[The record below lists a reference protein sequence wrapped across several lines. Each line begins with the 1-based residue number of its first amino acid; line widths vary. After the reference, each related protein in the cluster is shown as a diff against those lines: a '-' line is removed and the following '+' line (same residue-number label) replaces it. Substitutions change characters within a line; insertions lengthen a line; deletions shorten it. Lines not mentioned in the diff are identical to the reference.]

1 MFHTIKI
8 PALALA
14 AGILATCQ
22 TPHRPADRT
31 VVLAGDWD
39 YDRAVGGSSSGSF
52 DARRRW
58 GYVHLT
64 PDNRDAWIRRRTGDV
79 ISSVRSIRFTDEH
92 SLILELDDNRE
103 IRARQVGDTIVGTLY
118 RHNGPIERVWLTRR
132 SSPPVFESAYRLWS
146 GSVSAPTYPIHIDR
160 AVPMKTR
167 DGVTLMSFIAS
178 PVGDGPFS
186 VVLERTPY
194 GRVNEMAAQYWASR
208 GYI

>member
-58 GYVHLT
+58 GYAHLT
-64 PDNRDAWIRRRTGDV
+64 PDNRDAWIRRRTGDL
-79 ISSVRSIRFTDEH
+79 ISSIRRIRFTDEQ
-92 SLILELDDNRE
+92 SLILELDGDGE
-103 IRARQVGDTIVGTLY
+103 IRARHVGGTIVGNLY
-118 RHNGPIERVWLTRR
+118 RRNEPIQRVWLTRR
-132 SSPPVFESAYRLWS
+132 SSPPYIQSPYQVWS
-146 GSVSAPTYPIHIDR
+146 GSVS
-160 AVPMKTR
+160 
-167 DGVTLMSFIAS
+167 
-178 PVGDGPFS
+178 
-186 VVLERTPY
+186 
-194 GRVNEMAAQYWASR
+194 
-208 GYI
+208 